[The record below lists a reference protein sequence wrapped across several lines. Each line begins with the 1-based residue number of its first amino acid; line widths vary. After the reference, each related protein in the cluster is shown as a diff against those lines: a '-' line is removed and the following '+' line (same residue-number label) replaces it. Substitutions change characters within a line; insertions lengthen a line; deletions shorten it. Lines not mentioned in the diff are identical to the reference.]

1 MHRRSKL
8 SIHYFFISTISF
20 FCLSTGNDLTVFA
33 QEQTES
39 SFKKN
44 ADAIFNFICAKTGL
58 TENDRKSLRKI
69 HLAATEYEQSRLENL
84 DEIALQANFLAEG
97 ERLMLMLIQVDC
109 PDEIDLEV
117 NILAES
123 ARLDLMLF
131 EDKLLNG

>member
-1 MHRRSKL
+1 MHIPSKL
-8 SIHYFFISTISF
+8 SKYSFLVSFISF
-20 FCLSTGNDLTVFA
+20 FCSSTENDLTVYA
-33 QEQTES
+33 QEHNES

-44 ADAIFNFICAKTGL
+44 ADTLFSFICAKSGL
-58 TENDRKSLRKI
+58 TEKDQKSLRKM
-69 HLAATEYEQSRLENL
+69 HLAAREYEQSRLDDL

-97 ERLMLMLIQVDC
+97 ERLMLMLIKEDL

-123 ARLDLMLF
+123 VRLELMLF